1 MAFDPLNLTDLGA
14 DQIVTEATM
23 LALYNNPIEIAQRGV
38 GAPVVQVPKREYLVV
53 PGPFSWTWP
62 DGVTAARFILIGP
75 GGIQAGATPP
85 TNTTLVYGATTVTA
99 GAGSSAPA
107 GTQVAG
113 GVATGGDLNLPG
125 QNVRSGNPE
134 GGHSP
139 LGYGYGADFGRN
151 ATGYGAGGK
160 LVLIGTTYTGSGGAY
175 AEKRLEK
182 DPGIPAVTLQVG
194 SAGAPI
200 GGAPTVYSNTGGLII
215 IEY

>member
-38 GAPVVQVPKREYLVV
+38 GAPRVQVTERVYLST

-75 GGIQAGATPP
+75 GGIQAGGLPP

-99 GAGSSAPA
+99 AAGSSGPA
-107 GTQVAG
+107 GAQIAG
-113 GVATGGDLNLPG
+113 GTATGGDLNIPG
-125 QNVRSGNPE
+125 QPARSPE
-134 GGHSP
+134 GGNSP
-139 LGYGYGADFGRN
+139 LGYGYGANFDRD

-160 LVLIGTTYTGSGGAY
+160 LVLFGATYAGSGGAY
-175 AEKRLEK
+175 AEKRLVK
-182 DPGIPAVTLQVG
+182 DPGIPAVTLQIG
-194 SAGAPI
+194 SPGTPL
-200 GGAPTVYSNTGGLII
+200 GGASSIYANTGGLVIV
-215 IEY
+215 EY